1 MLSATMTG
9 AFIAVAAIALILG
22 IAESI
27 LIIRMRK
34 RWKPFDKMLLSLSVA
49 DQLVAIVTIIYQTM
63 WFCNYSIG
71 GSKISQQYFVLLLLS
86 SEDFSLLHIA
96 AITYDRLCAIKNPIK
111 HKIRAQ
117 GKLPVIMI
125 AGIWIGV
132 GILTITFSAIMFN
145 DIKTFPALV
154 KAYSVLILAL
164 GVCFP
169 LAYRYMLNSV
179 LTRSA
184 NVHNEPKCNIRDV
197 LQQSECKKE
206 RAMLVTGCLVVL
218 SYIICMY
225 PISIEMFFCK
235 KPEEI
240 STVTQLFLISNSIL
254 NPVVYFFKGYC
265 DRIIGQST
273 KKLSTKNESTN
284 SGTLSLVKK

>member
-34 RWKPFDKMLLSLSVA
+34 RWKPFDKMLLSLSFA

-63 WFCNYSIG
+63 WFCKYSIG
-71 GSKISQQYFVLLLLS
+71 GRKISQQYFVLLLLS

-125 AGIWIGV
+125 AGIWVGV

-145 DIKTFPALV
+145 DIKTFPALA

-184 NVHNEPKCNIRDV
+184 NLHNEPKCNIRDV

-206 RAMLVTGCLVVL
+206 RAMLVTSCLVVL

-265 DRIIGQST
+265 DRIISQST

-284 SGTLSLVKK
+284 SGTLSLAKK